1 MNAVL
6 DAYLTKMLN
15 ILRNLDVVRIVVDD
29 WKEKTIAEV
38 KMLTVSLAVALSSGA
53 KEWIWI
59 VIVWCRK

>member
-15 ILRNLDVVRIVVDD
+15 IFRNLDVVRIVVDD

-59 VIVWCRK
+59 VVV